1 MFRLLSFAFTHIE
14 QEQIAAVTVRLKYI
28 YFLWLVSTICYDFE
42 IKVPREVGLKVMTV
56 MKAPIGNN
64 ICIIGQIKEGDLVF
78 LLLALIFFERFLS
91 HFLLYNVSRPPQTP
105 FTFFYIF
112 ERLQL
117 QGGICERGR
126 KVVRRPTVAAA
137 TWVRHVTGGRRGRR
151 LLGMKKR

>member
-1 MFRLLSFAFTHIE
+1 M
-14 QEQIAAVTVRLKYI
+14 
-28 YFLWLVSTICYDFE
+28 
-42 IKVPREVGLKVMTV
+42 
-56 MKAPIGNN
+56 
-64 ICIIGQIKEGDLVF
+64 VF
-78 LLLALIFFERFLS
+78 LLLVLIFFERFLS
-91 HFLLYNVSRPPQTP
+91 HFLLDNVSRRPQTL
-105 FTFFYIF
+105 TFFYIS